1 MDILFGTLKFM
12 KINLNDLVSIRGKF
26 AKTLYRLLLQYEN
39 IKADKDGFKCLNFS
53 KDDFEKLMSKPEKY
67 NTSDLD
73 RFVVNPSIDELD

>member
-39 IKADKDGFKCLNFS
+39 IKANKDGFKCLNFS
-53 KDDFEKLMSKPEKY
+53 KDDFEKLMSTP
-67 NTSDLD
+67 
-73 RFVVNPSIDELD
+73 